1 MEKIIDI
8 LRKIPDW
15 NDLLKLPKKV
25 AELEARIKALED
37 GESVLLDPC
46 PKCKKPAFELISSSK
61 HQSLGRLGVMNRL
74 YRCSLCNFEEV
85 VVHSPK

>member
-1 MEKIIDI
+1 M

-25 AELEARIKALED
+25 AELEARIKALEN
-37 GESVLLDPC
+37 GESITFDPC
-46 PKCKKPAFELISSSK
+46 PKCKKPSFELISSSK
-61 HQSLGRLGVMNRL
+61 HHSLGRLGVMNRL
-74 YRCSLCNFEEV
+74 YHCSSCGFEET